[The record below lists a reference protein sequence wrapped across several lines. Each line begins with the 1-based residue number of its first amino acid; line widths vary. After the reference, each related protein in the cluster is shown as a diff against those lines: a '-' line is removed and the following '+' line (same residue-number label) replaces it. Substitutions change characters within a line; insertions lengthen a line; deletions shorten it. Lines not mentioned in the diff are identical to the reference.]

1 MRPISNW
8 QRLIGPL
15 VGFISVGFLLTT
27 LWRHGHQV
35 LELAPDQQGW
45 ALLLLGVAATV
56 AAQWFNGLAWWAL
69 LHWLRSPLPL
79 IEVLLLFM
87 RTNIYKYLPGGI
99 WHQAGRLRWLKQR
112 GVGAR
117 RALLAVLLDPLL
129 MLLAALCLLPLG
141 GLQGGLGLL
150 SPFALLLLRPRW
162 LNPLLERLL
171 LSKRALLN
179 FSGEVESDELKQ
191 DQALVSSPWAALLL
205 QFPFLLLRFAGFACC
220 VVCFSSINSLGIGQW
235 LAAFALAWLV
245 GLVVPGAPGGV
256 GVFELVL
263 LARLH
268 GSLPE
273 AELLAV
279 VISYRLISVVAEL
292 LTAAAAQLDQPITIR
307 SQ

>member
-45 ALLLLGVAATV
+45 ALLLFGVAATV

-69 LHWLRSPLPL
+69 LNWLRSPLPL

-141 GLQGGLGLL
+141 GLQGGLVCYH
-150 SPFALLLLRPRW
+150 LLR
-162 LNPLLERLL
+162 
-171 LSKRALLN
+171 
-179 FSGEVESDELKQ
+179 
-191 DQALVSSPWAALLL
+191 
-205 QFPFLLLRFAGFACC
+205 CC
-220 VVCFSSINSLGIGQW
+220 CCGP
-235 LAAFALAWLV
+235 V
-245 GLVVPGAPGGV
+245 G
-256 GVFELVL
+256 
-263 LARLH
+263 
-268 GSLPE
+268 
-273 AELLAV
+273 
-279 VISYRLISVVAEL
+279 
-292 LTAAAAQLDQPITIR
+292 
-307 SQ
+307 

>member
-1 MRPISNW
+1 
-8 QRLIGPL
+8 
-15 VGFISVGFLLTT
+15 
-27 LWRHGHQV
+27 
-35 LELAPDQQGW
+35 
-45 ALLLLGVAATV
+45 
-56 AAQWFNGLAWWAL
+56 
-69 LHWLRSPLPL
+69 
-79 IEVLLLFM
+79 
-87 RTNIYKYLPGGI
+87 
-99 WHQAGRLRWLKQR
+99 
-112 GVGAR
+112 
-117 RALLAVLLDPLL
+117 LLAVLLDPLL
-129 MLLAALCLLPLG
+129 MLLAALCLVPLG

-171 LSKRALLN
+171 LSKKALLN

-191 DQALVSSPWAALLL
+191 DQALLGSPWAALLL

-220 VVCFSSINSLGIGQW
+220 IACFSSINSLGIGLW

-245 GLVVPGAPGGV
+245 GLVVPGAPGGI

-268 GSLPE
+268 GLLPE

-279 VISYRLISVVAEL
+279 VISYRLISVVAES